1 MAAKVLAGWH
11 HGRAK
16 QVPTARRD
24 QGHTKADVHK
34 TTLITAAIKGA
45 KTVGPP
51 QAVMRGPSPLRRH
64 QVMQRDGNPAC
75 GCTDAVPNDMNLA

>member
-1 MAAKVLAGWH
+1 MTGRHAEVAVGLCRAAAKVLAGWQ

-34 TTLITAAIKGA
+34 TILVTAAIKGA
-45 KTVGPP
+45 KTVGTP
-51 QAVMRGPSPLRRH
+51 
-64 QVMQRDGNPAC
+64 
-75 GCTDAVPNDMNLA
+75 